1 LEDAAMLEEIYKLL
15 KENVVEL
22 EDAELRE
29 DTSLIASGYMDSY
42 EVVMLLEQLEQTF
55 SIKIELDD
63 LDLEDFE
70 SPANIVKLVET
81 KRR

>member
-1 LEDAAMLEEIYKLL
+1 MLEEIYKLL

>member
-1 LEDAAMLEEIYKLL
+1 MLEEIYKLL

-22 EDAELRE
+22 EDVELRE

>member
-1 LEDAAMLEEIYKLL
+1 MLEEIYKLL

-22 EDAELRE
+22 EDVELRE

-70 SPANIVKLVET
+70 SPANIVKLVEA